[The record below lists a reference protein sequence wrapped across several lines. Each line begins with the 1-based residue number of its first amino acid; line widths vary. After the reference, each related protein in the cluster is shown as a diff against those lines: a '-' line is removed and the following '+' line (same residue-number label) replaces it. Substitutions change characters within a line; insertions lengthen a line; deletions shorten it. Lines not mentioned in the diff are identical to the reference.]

1 MKKKIHNIDDLK
13 RIILTL
19 KKKNKKVALCHGV
32 FDLLHPG
39 HIHHFEEAKKNSD
52 ILVVS
57 ITSDEKVIKGPGR
70 PYFNKKLRMHSL
82 ASLECVDYVVSSEE
96 KSAIDI
102 IKNIKPDLY
111 VKGKEY
117 QKFEDDITGKINLE
131 INEVKKNKGKILFTN
146 GPTFSSSKILNDE
159 FFFNESQSSFIKKLK
174 SKYNSKMIIEC
185 LDKVSK
191 NTPLVIGEAIIDEY
205 VFCSA
210 VGKSGKEA
218 YLVMQEKK
226 SEIYLGGVLSIAQN
240 LSSISKNI
248 NLITT
253 LGSVK
258 SFKDK
263 ILKNLKKNINLI
275 YNIKKNS
282 PTIVKKRFI
291 EEIDNVKMLGIYTLS
306 EEPSSEK
313 EDKFLVKKF
322 KILSN
327 KSDLIILSDYGHGF
341 FNKSLVKEIHKTN
354 KFLAINA
361 QVNSSSIGYH
371 SITKYKKAD
380 LILMNERELR
390 HEFRD
395 KTSSRAELIRKLAT
409 RIKCKYIAITHG
421 KNGATIF
428 STKNKELTHVPAF
441 AKKVVDKVGAGDSL
455 FPILATCLRLNL
467 PTDISLFI
475 GSIAAAIN
483 AESHASKDTLDSIY
497 FKKFIEHSLK

>member
-1 MKKKIHNIDDLK
+1 MKKKIHNIDNLK

-159 FFFNESQSSFIKKLK
+159 FFFNKSQSSFIKKLK

-282 PTIVKKRFI
+282 STIVKKRFI

-322 KILSN
+322 KI
-327 KSDLIILSDYGHGF
+327 KSANTFCG
-341 FNKSLVKEIHKTN
+341 
-354 KFLAINA
+354 
-361 QVNSSSIGYH
+361 
-371 SITKYKKAD
+371 
-380 LILMNERELR
+380 
-390 HEFRD
+390 
-395 KTSSRAELIRKLAT
+395 
-409 RIKCKYIAITHG
+409 
-421 KNGATIF
+421 
-428 STKNKELTHVPAF
+428 
-441 AKKVVDKVGAGDSL
+441 
-455 FPILATCLRLNL
+455 
-467 PTDISLFI
+467 
-475 GSIAAAIN
+475 
-483 AESHASKDTLDSIY
+483 
-497 FKKFIEHSLK
+497 